1 MDPQTGK
8 IAEDLDPADMSEVIS
23 MAVDDRS
30 VWLGIRDGGGDGQL
44 VQLDRASGVEV
55 TRTAVSL
62 PLRMLE
68 LDGTLWVSD
77 YLENRLLGFAA

>member
-1 MDPQTGK
+1 MDPRGGRFAPAPFRGPSDRQDRG
-8 IAEDLDPADMSEVIS
+8 DLDP
-23 MAVDDRS
+23 S

-68 LDGTLWVSD
+68 LDCTLWVSD